1 MNLNCL
7 TNQMLMKNNL
17 LYFFLILLL
26 SGCIFGKK
34 NNLQNRA
41 FIYSENLK
49 QAQPF
54 FKVYNDSKTTCT
66 LYCNIKTSDF
76 LSIYSSSEKQN
87 KINYILTGN
96 LYLDGEGFAVG
107 SVLVVVARS
116 GHCAVVC
123 GGRAG
128 IRVHLGRA
136 HLPPD
141 RTMEPLRSRGGVVV
155 PRQHTM
161 ASDLVA
167 DGGAATAARDWRDA
181 AL

>member
-1 MNLNCL
+1 
-7 TNQMLMKNNL
+7 MLMKNNL

-54 FKVYNDSKTTCT
+54 FKVYNDSKTTST

-76 LSIYSSSEKQN
+76 LSIYSASEKQN

-96 LYLDGEGFAVG
+96 LYLDGEGFAVDSFSISKNIATDNITEISEKIRLQTKEG
-107 SVLVVVARS
+107 KKYVLK
-116 GHCAVVC
+116 
-123 GGRAG
+123 
-128 IRVHLGRA
+128 IRLTDNHKISTTI
-136 HLPPD
+136 H
-141 RTMEPLRSRGGVVV
+141 SI
-155 PRQHTM
+155 
-161 ASDLVA
+161 SIDLS
-167 DGGAATAARDWRDA
+167 
-181 AL
+181 LIHI